1 MGFTR
6 GGEFDDV
13 NNDGYVS
20 TRATIGN
27 ASEVEAKVGASRLE
41 VRETLTITNVGN
53 KTVYFGPSGF
63 SSSDA
68 ANGEPLF
75 KRQSVTIQVGDGVG
89 VFLRC
94 DGSDSTDVVIQEW
107 A

>member
-1 MGFTR
+1 MGFSR

-13 NNDGYVS
+13 LNDGYVS
-20 TRATIGN
+20 TRTNIGN
-27 ASEVEAKVGASRLE
+27 SSEVEAKVGASALDG
-41 VRETLTITNVGN
+41 RETLTITNVGS

-63 SSSDA
+63 SSSDTTD
-68 ANGEPLF
+68 GDPLF
-75 KRQSVTIQVGDGVG
+75 KKQSVTIQVGPNVG

-94 DGSDSTDVVIQEW
+94 DGSDDTDVVIQEW

>member
-20 TRATIGN
+20 VRTNIGS

-41 VRETLTITNVGN
+41 GRETLTITNVGSN
-53 KTVYFGPSGF
+53 RVYFGPSGF

-68 ANGEPLF
+68 TDGEPLF
-75 KRQSVTIQVGDGVG
+75 RFQSVTIQVGDAVG

-94 DGSDSTDVVIQEW
+94 DTGDSTDVVIQEW